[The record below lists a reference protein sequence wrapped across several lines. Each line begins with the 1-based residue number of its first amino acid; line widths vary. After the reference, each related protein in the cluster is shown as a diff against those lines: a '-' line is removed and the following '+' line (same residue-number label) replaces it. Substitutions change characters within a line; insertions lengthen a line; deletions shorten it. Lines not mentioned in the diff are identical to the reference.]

1 MKNYLESSIPMQI
14 MKTFTSRD
22 YGWNDFVSEACIKTL
37 FEGAAIFLGKN
48 KSKDTPVA
56 LVFKDANDKFHFA
69 AYVQFHKQEEEG
81 ADEGSW
87 TLNYTFND
95 EDIDAK
101 WKVYTFP
108 ESQAAYAV
116 IADHGHDEYGLVFK
130 FMPKDDNGNICE
142 GSAQELFCTILDVIF
157 DYMRSNVSID
167 PVLEFTNLFT
177 MTGEIAGNNVYIGIE
192 PSEHLKQHVKDDSGV
207 AANQELPERA

>member
-81 ADEGSW
+81 AD
-87 TLNYTFND
+87 
-95 EDIDAK
+95 
-101 WKVYTFP
+101 
-108 ESQAAYAV
+108 
-116 IADHGHDEYGLVFK
+116 
-130 FMPKDDNGNICE
+130 
-142 GSAQELFCTILDVIF
+142 
-157 DYMRSNVSID
+157 
-167 PVLEFTNLFT
+167 
-177 MTGEIAGNNVYIGIE
+177 
-192 PSEHLKQHVKDDSGV
+192 
-207 AANQELPERA
+207 